1 VGVAIVS
8 VGVASAHTGC
18 GGASSSFIVKGR
30 NWLDVVLDLLNFFL
44 ELIVIIVLAVTSL
57 I

>member
-1 VGVAIVS
+1 MGVAIVS